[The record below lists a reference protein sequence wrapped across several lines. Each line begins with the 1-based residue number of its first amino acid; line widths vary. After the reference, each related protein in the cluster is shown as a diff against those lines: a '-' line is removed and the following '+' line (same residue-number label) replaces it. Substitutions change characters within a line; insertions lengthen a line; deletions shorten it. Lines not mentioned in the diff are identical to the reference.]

1 VAVSQSIPRI
11 SKEQLAKMIEE
22 DRLTVIDLRLNWETS
37 TMKIKNAVHEDPRTA
52 TWFVNYDRDQA
63 IVLYCS
69 TPEEKTSLDVAR
81 SLLEKGF
88 TNVSVLNG
96 GWFVWEASNLPVQ
109 RKIKEPVPEK
119 LIKGVISD

>member
-1 VAVSQSIPRI
+1 VIRSIPRI
-11 SKEQLAKMIEE
+11 SKEQLVKKIEE
-22 DRLTVIDLRLNWETS
+22 ERLTVIDLRLNWETS
-37 TMKIKNAVHEDPRTA
+37 TMKIKNAVHEDPRTT

-81 SLLEKGF
+81 SLIEKGF
-88 TNVSVLNG
+88 TKVSVLNG
-96 GWFVWEASNLPVQ
+96 GWFVWEAANLPIQ
-109 RKIKEPVPEK
+109 RKTKEPVPEK

>member
-1 VAVSQSIPRI
+1 MRRSIARI

-22 DRLTVIDLRLNWETS
+22 EGVTVIDLRLNWETS
-37 TMKIKNAVHEDPRTA
+37 TTKIKNAVHEDPRTD
-52 TWFVNYDRDQA
+52 TWFVNYDPAQA

-81 SLLEKGF
+81 SLQGKGF

-96 GWFVWEASNLPVQ
+96 GWFVWEAANLPVQ
-109 RKIKEPVPEK
+109 RKTKEPLPGK

>member
-1 VAVSQSIPRI
+1 VAVSRSIPRI

-22 DRLTVIDLRLNWETS
+22 ERLTVIDLRLNWETS
-37 TMKIKNAVHEDPRTA
+37 TMKIKNAVHEDPRTT
-52 TWFVNYDRDQA
+52 TWFANYDRDQS

-81 SLLEKGF
+81 SLIEKGF

-96 GWFVWEASNLPVQ
+96 GWFVWEAANLPVQ
-109 RKIKEPVPEK
+109 RKTKEPVPEK

>member
-1 VAVSQSIPRI
+1 
-11 SKEQLAKMIEE
+11 MIEE
-22 DRLTVIDLRLNWETS
+22 ERLTVIDLRLNWETS

-69 TPEEKTSLDVAR
+69 TPEEKTSRDVAR

-88 TNVSVLNG
+88 TNVSVLTG

-109 RKIKEPVPEK
+109 RKTKAPVPEK

>member
-1 VAVSQSIPRI
+1 MSRPVSRI
-11 SKEQLAKMIEE
+11 SKEQLAKMLE
-22 DRLTVIDLRLNWETS
+22 DERLTVIDLRLNWETS

-52 TWFVNYDRDQA
+52 AWLVNYDLDQA

-81 SLLEKGF
+81 SLIEKGF
-88 TNVSVLNG
+88 TNVRVLNG
-96 GWFVWEASNLPVQ
+96 GWLVWEAANLPVQ
-109 RKIKEPVPEK
+109 RKTKEPLPDK

>member
-1 VAVSQSIPRI
+1 VRRSIPRI
-11 SKEQLAKMIEE
+11 TKEQLAKMIEE
-22 DRLTVIDLRLNWETS
+22 ERLTVIDLRLNWETS
-37 TMKIKNAVHEDPRTA
+37 TMKIKNAVHEDPRTT

-81 SLLEKGF
+81 SLIEQGF
-88 TNVSVLNG
+88 TKVSVLNG
-96 GWFVWEASNLPVQ
+96 GWFVWEAANLPVQ
-109 RKIKEPVPEK
+109 RKTKQPVPEK

>member
-1 VAVSQSIPRI
+1 MSRTVSRI
-11 SKEQLAKMIEE
+11 SKEQLAKMLE
-22 DRLTVIDLRLNWETS
+22 DERLTVIDLRLNWETS
-37 TMKIKNAVHEDPRTA
+37 RMKIKNAVHEDPRTDA
-52 TWFVNYDRDQA
+52 WSVNYDLDQA

-88 TNVSVLNG
+88 TNVRVLNG
-96 GWFVWEASNLPVQ
+96 GWLVWEAANLPVK
-109 RKIKEPVPEK
+109 RKTKEPLPGK